1 MKPKNTP
8 KSQAQRDKEL
18 IAKLRKEATEFKA
31 KLKAVENSICI
42 DGTGKTVVKGNYLH
56 EASKTLG
63 AIRDGYLASTTKRDA
78 QDAKRI
84 GSKLWDQLVLARLKA
99 DSGQLNDSNNLIGLN
114 TWEVKDLK
122 GAVAMKAVLW
132 PKLAL

>member
-42 DGTGKTVVKGNYLH
+42 NGEGKAVVNGNYLH

-63 AIRDGYLASTTKRDA
+63 AIRQDYLASATMADA
-78 QDAKRI
+78 RDAKRI